1 MRKKLLNRLFP
12 KRKSSRIEQLLVKLI
27 CVKQAQITAEQ
38 DYFRDYANSFVLE
51 SDKEEWDKMIQ
62 TEKRIES
69 LRDYLTHKEK
79 EYMKELVSLS
89 PFLGRQLEQMIVSSC
104 HDYNIFYHE
113 KNEIYFP
120 IPAVLDEKEP
130 GHNMPLG
137 TFKNSEEACRSMYKK
152 KENKVIFQ
160 LRGNLWTPHKN

>member
-1 MRKKLLNRLFP
+1 MLKNIVNNLFSKK
-12 KRKSSRIEQLLVKLI
+12 KSNRIEQLLFKLI

-38 DYFRDYANSFVLE
+38 DYFRDYANSFIVE
-51 SDKEEWDKMIQ
+51 SDKDEWDKMIQ

-79 EYMKELVSLS
+79 EYMKELISFS
-89 PFLGRQLEQMIVSSC
+89 PFLGRQLEQMIISSC

-120 IPAVLDEKEP
+120 IPAVLDEREP
-130 GHNMPLG
+130 GYNMPLG